1 MSASFD
7 LTGRVAV
14 VTGASGTLGGA
25 IARGL
30 AEAGATVGLLAR
42 RRERLNAF
50 VAELG
55 EPAFVLEA
63 DVLDQEQLRRARDQ
77 ALEHAGRLDVLV
89 NAAGGNV
96 PAATTGERSFFQLT
110 PEALEAVVALNL
122 HGTLLPCQVFGE
134 AMAALGDP
142 PAGGRSIVNVSSLAA
157 DRPLTRTV
165 GYGAAKAGVSNFTQW
180 LAVELAPAG
189 VRVNALA
196 PGFFVAEQNRAL
208 LTRDDGS
215 PTERGE
221 SILRNTPAARF
232 GEPDELAGAVV
243 FLASAAASFVTGIVL
258 TVDGGFAAYA
268 GV

>member
-1 MSASFD
+1 VPSSFD

-25 IARGL
+25 LARGL
-30 AEAGATVGLLAR
+30 AGAGATVGALAR
-42 RRERLNAF
+42 RRDRLDAL

-55 EPAFVLEA
+55 EPAFAVEA
-63 DVLDQEQLRRARDQ
+63 DVLDPAQLRRARDEV
-77 ALEHAGRLDVLV
+77 LERTGRLDVLV

-96 PAATTGERSFFQLT
+96 PAATTGERSFFQIT

-142 PAGGRSIVNVSSLAA
+142 PAGGRSIVNVSSLSA

-165 GYGAAKAGVSNFTQW
+165 GYGAAKAGVSNFTRW
-180 LAVELAPAG
+180 LAVELAPTG

-196 PGFFVAEQNRAL
+196 PGFFVAEQNRAML
-208 LTRDDGS
+208 VRDDGT

-221 SILRNTPAARF
+221 SIIRATPSGRF
-232 GEPDELAGAVV
+232 GEPEELTGAVV

>member
-1 MSASFD
+1 VSTSFD
-7 LTGRVAV
+7 LSGRVAV

-30 AEAGATVGLLAR
+30 AEAGATVGVLAR
-42 RRERLNAF
+42 RRERLEAF
-50 VAELG
+50 AAELG
-55 EPAFVLEA
+55 EPAFALEA
-63 DVLDQEQLRRARDQ
+63 DVLDPDQLRRARDE
-77 ALEHAGRLDVLV
+77 ALERTGRLDVLV

-165 GYGAAKAGVSNFTQW
+165 GYGAAKAGVSNLTQW

>member
-1 MSASFD
+1 VPASFD
-7 LTGRVAV
+7 LSSRVAV

-30 AEAGATVGLLAR
+30 ADAGATVGVLAR
-42 RRERLNAF
+42 RRERLDAL
-50 VAELG
+50 VSELG
-55 EPAFVLEA
+55 EPAFALEA
-63 DVLDQEQLRRARDQ
+63 DVLDPEQLRRARDE
-77 ALEHAGRLDVLV
+77 ALERTGRLDVLV

-122 HGTLLPCQVFGE
+122 HGTLYPCQVFGE

-142 PAGGRSIVNVSSLAA
+142 PAGGRAIVNVSSLAA

-180 LAVELAPAG
+180 LAVELAPTG

-208 LTRDDGS
+208 LVRDDGS
-215 PTERGE
+215 PTERGA

-232 GEPDELAGAVV
+232 GEPEELAGAVV